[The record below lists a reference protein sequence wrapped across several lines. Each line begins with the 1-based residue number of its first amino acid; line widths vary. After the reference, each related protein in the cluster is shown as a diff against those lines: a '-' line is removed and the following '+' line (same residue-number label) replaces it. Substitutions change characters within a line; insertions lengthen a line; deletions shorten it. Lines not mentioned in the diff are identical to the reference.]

1 MVEEKARPQLSTGEH
16 EYHVSNLA
24 MEAWLEGREK
34 EREDYLVWWLETK
47 TMAEM
52 ERYKYKISG
61 NWVGERQ
68 CLDTSSE
75 VIVHLKLC
83 GTKYL
88 GW

>member
-1 MVEEKARPQLSTGEH
+1 
-16 EYHVSNLA
+16 
-24 MEAWLEGREK
+24 
-34 EREDYLVWWLETK
+34 
-47 TMAEM
+47 MAEM

-75 VIVHLKLC
+75 VIVHLKLR

-88 GW
+88 G